1 LFEQRCKNEAQK
13 FFTAAHPSAA
23 LPASHSQQT
32 LNTMRENTMT
42 KFASIAAAVALF
54 APVAIAIFAQ
64 AAQIVA

>member
-1 LFEQRCKNEAQK
+1 
-13 FFTAAHPSAA
+13 
-23 LPASHSQQT
+23 
-32 LNTMRENTMT
+32 MT